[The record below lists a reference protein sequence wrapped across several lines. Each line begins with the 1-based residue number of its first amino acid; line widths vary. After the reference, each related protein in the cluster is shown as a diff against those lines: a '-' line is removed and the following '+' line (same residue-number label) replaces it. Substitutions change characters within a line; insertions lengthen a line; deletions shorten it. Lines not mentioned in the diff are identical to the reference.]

1 MSPWAL
7 ALFAAPPCL
16 PLAMSLIN
24 IITWSRGRV
33 GARFEGSVSV
43 LVPARNEA
51 ANIEA
56 CIRAIAAS
64 THPVAEILVYD
75 DQSTD
80 RTGEIVDALEIDHL
94 AKVSGTSVP
103 AGWVGKPHAC
113 HQLARRA
120 RGDLLLFVDA
130 DTRLRPEAVERV
142 VSLLEDQ
149 AAGVVTAVPH
159 QEMQSWGERLLIP
172 LLLLTYTSWF
182 PLALVAKSR
191 DPRLLAANGQLLAV
205 RRDTYDRLG
214 GFEAVGQEI
223 VDDVA
228 FCRHA
233 KTRGERVVFAD
244 GTHIASCRMYRSF
257 GALWK
262 GFSKN
267 IYEGIGGT
275 LFALVFT
282 IVLYAGI
289 FVAPYVALVAAL
301 AGAPHLLVPAAIG
314 VTANL
319 LVRGLLVARYRH
331 PRTGLLLHPFAVI
344 GLLAMAVN
352 SFWWSRRG
360 RLEWAGRSYAAR
372 RDRLEAAS

>member
-1 MSPWAL
+1 MSAWAL
-7 ALFAAPPCL
+7 ALLAAPPCL
-16 PLAMSLIN
+16 PLAMSLLN
-24 IITWSRGRV
+24 VATWSRGRV
-33 GARFEGSVSV
+33 GAHFAGEVSV
-43 LVPARNEA
+43 LVPARNEES
-51 ANIEA
+51 NIEA
-56 CIRAIAAS
+56 CLRAIAAS
-64 THPVAEILVYD
+64 THPIAEIIVYD
-75 DQSTD
+75 DQSSD
-80 RTGEIVDALEIDHL
+80 RTGEIVDALELDGVV
-94 AKVSGTSVP
+94 KVTGVGVP

-130 DTRLRPEAVERV
+130 DTRLRPEAIERI
-142 VSLLEDQ
+142 VSLLEDEG
-149 AAGVVTAVPH
+149 AGVVTAVPH
-159 QEMQSWGERLLIP
+159 QQMRSWGERLLIP
-172 LLLLTYTSWF
+172 LLVLTYTSWF
-182 PLALVAKSR
+182 PLAWVAKSR
-191 DPRLLAANGQLLAV
+191 DPRFLAANGQLLAV
-205 RRDTYDRLG
+205 RRDTFDRVG
-214 GFEAVGQEI
+214 GFEAVAQEI

-275 LFALVFT
+275 LLALLITV
-282 IVLYAGI
+282 VLYAGV
-289 FVAPYVALVAAL
+289 FVVPYVALVAAL
-301 AGAPHLLVPAAIG
+301 AGASALLVPAAIG
-314 VTANL
+314 VTANTL
-319 LVRGLLVARYRH
+319 LRGLLVARYRH
-331 PRTGLLLHPFAVI
+331 PATGILLHPFAVV

-352 SFWWSRRG
+352 SFRWSRRG